1 MIGPLLVRLARRED
15 LTRDEAAS
23 LVECFVD
30 ERVTDA
36 QIGATLV
43 ALAMK
48 GETADE
54 LAGLA
59 HALRERAIPVRT
71 RHRVFLDT
79 AGTGGDGS
87 GTFNIS
93 TTAAFVIAAAGMP
106 VAKHGNRAA
115 SSRSGSADVL
125 AALGIPI
132 DRDADDAGASLDE
145 LGICFMFA
153 PKYHAATRRVAD
165 VRRQL
170 GIRTAFNLL
179 GPLTNPAR
187 APRQVIGVG
196 TASAVDRVAEV
207 AALLGIERAWIVH
220 GDGLDELSI
229 SGPTRIADV
238 RDGAIVGYLELR
250 PEDAGLEPGASGSC
264 GGGSPEENAAVLV
277 GILEGAIRD
286 ARRDIVVLN
295 AAAGLVVGDV
305 AESLED
311 GARRAEAAI
320 DSGAA
325 AAFSSHCATGIPDRE
340 SSEEVLSSVIVTRSL
355 PLAVLIPRHRT
366 VRIRSSRPPRD
377 GA

>member
-1 MIGPLLVRLARRED
+1 MILPLLARLAARED
-15 LTRDEAAS
+15 LTRDEAAA
-23 LVECFVD
+23 LVQCFVD
-30 ERVTDA
+30 EQVTDA
-36 QIGATLV
+36 QVGAALV

-48 GETADE
+48 GETSEE

-59 HALRERAIPVRT
+59 GAIRERAIPVLT
-71 RHRVFLDT
+71 RHQVFLDT

-93 TTAAFVIAAAGMP
+93 TTAAFVIAAAGLP

-132 DRDADDAGASLDE
+132 DSDADAAGASLDE

-187 APRQVIGVG
+187 APRQIIGVG
-196 TASAVDRVAEV
+196 TASAVERIAEV
-207 AALLGIERAWIVH
+207 AARLGVERAWIVH

-229 SGPTRIADV
+229 SGATLVADV
-238 RDGAIVGYLELR
+238 RDGTVVGTFEVS
-250 PEDAGLEPGASGSC
+250 PDDAGLQVADRDTCS
-264 GGGSPEENAAVLV
+264 GGSPEDNAAVLA
-277 GILEGAIRD
+277 GILDGEIRD

-295 AAAGLVVGDV
+295 AAAGLLVGGAAD
-305 AESLED
+305 SLDD
-311 GARRAEAAI
+311 GARRAEEAI

-325 AAFSSHCATGIPDRE
+325 A
-340 SSEEVLSSVIVTRSL
+340 LL
-355 PLAVLIPRHRT
+355 LAALRNR
-366 VRIRSSRPPRD
+366 
-377 GA
+377 G

>member
-1 MIGPLLVRLARRED
+1 MIGILLSRLAARED
-15 LTRDEAAS
+15 LTRREAAS
-23 LVECFVD
+23 LVACFVD
-30 ERVTDA
+30 TEVTDA
-36 QIGATLV
+36 QVGAALV

-48 GETADE
+48 GETAEE
-54 LAGLA
+54 LAGFA
-59 HALRERAIPVRT
+59 EALRERAIPVRT
-71 RHRVFLDT
+71 RHSVFLDT

-93 TTAAFVIAAAGMP
+93 TSAAFVIAAAGLP

-115 SSRSGSADVL
+115 SSQSGSADVL

-132 DRDADDAGASLDE
+132 DGDADGAGATLDD
-145 LGICFMFA
+145 LGICFMYA
-153 PKYHAATRRVAD
+153 PRYHAATRRVAD

-196 TASAVDRVAEV
+196 TAAAVDRIADV
-207 AALLGIERAWIVH
+207 AACLGVERAWIVH

-238 RDGAIVGYLELR
+238 RDGVVVGSFEVT
-250 PEDAGLEPGASGSC
+250 PDDAGLPVADRGSC
-264 GGGSPEENAAVLV
+264 LGGSPEENAAVLA
-277 GILEGAIRD
+277 GILDGAIRD

-295 AAAGLVVGDV
+295 AAAALVVGDV
-305 AESLED
+305 AESLDD

-325 AAFSSHCATGIPDRE
+325 ARLLAALRDR
-340 SSEEVLSSVIVTRSL
+340 R
-355 PLAVLIPRHRT
+355 
-366 VRIRSSRPPRD
+366 
-377 GA
+377 

>member
-1 MIGPLLVRLARRED
+1 MILPLLARLAARED
-15 LTRDEAAS
+15 LTRDEAAA
-23 LVECFVD
+23 LVQCFVD
-30 ERVTDA
+30 EQVTDA
-36 QIGATLV
+36 QVGAALV

-48 GETADE
+48 GETSEE

-59 HALRERAIPVRT
+59 GAIRDRAIPVLT

-93 TTAAFVIAAAGMP
+93 TTAAFVIAAAGLP

-132 DRDADDAGASLDE
+132 DSDAGAAGESLDE

-187 APRQVIGVG
+187 APRQIIGVG
-196 TASAVDRVAEV
+196 TASAVERIAEV
-207 AALLGIERAWIVH
+207 AACLGVERAWIVH

-229 SGPTRIADV
+229 SGATLVADV
-238 RDGAIVGYLELR
+238 RDSAVVGTFEIS
-250 PEDAGLEPGASGSC
+250 PDDAGLPLADRGTCS
-264 GGGSPEENAAVLV
+264 GGSPEDNAAVLAGV
-277 GILEGAIRD
+277 LDGEIRD
-286 ARRDIVVLN
+286 SRRDIVVLN
-295 AAAGLVVGDV
+295 AAAGLLVGGAAD
-305 AESLED
+305 SLDD
-311 GARRAEAAI
+311 GARRAETAI

-325 AAFSSHCATGIPDRE
+325 ARLLAALRDR
-340 SSEEVLSSVIVTRSL
+340 
-355 PLAVLIPRHRT
+355 
-366 VRIRSSRPPRD
+366 
-377 GA
+377 G

>member
-1 MIGPLLVRLARRED
+1 MILPLLARLAARED
-15 LTRDEAAS
+15 LTRDEAAA
-23 LVECFVD
+23 LVQCFVD
-30 ERVTDA
+30 EEVTDA
-36 QIGATLV
+36 QLGAALV

-48 GETADE
+48 GETSEE

-59 HALRERAIPVRT
+59 GAILERAIPVQT
-71 RHRVFLDT
+71 RHQVFLDT

-93 TTAAFVIAAAGMP
+93 TTAAFVIAAAGLP

-132 DRDADDAGASLDE
+132 DSDADAAGSSLDE

-153 PKYHAATRRVAD
+153 PKYHAATRRVGD

-187 APRQVIGVG
+187 APRQIIGVG
-196 TASAVDRVAEV
+196 TASAVERIAEV
-207 AALLGIERAWIVH
+207 AARLGVERAWIVH

-229 SGPTRIADV
+229 SGATLVADV
-238 RDGAIVGYLELR
+238 RDGAVVGTFEVS
-250 PEDAGLEPGASGSC
+250 PDDAGLPIADLETC
-264 GGGSPEENAAVLV
+264 RGGSPEDNAAVLAA
-277 GILEGAIRD
+277 ILDGRIRD
-286 ARRDIVVLN
+286 GRRDIVVLN
-295 AAAGLVVGDV
+295 AAAGLLVGGA
-305 AESLED
+305 AESLDD
-311 GARRAEAAI
+311 GARRAEEAI

-325 AAFSSHCATGIPDRE
+325 TLLLAALRDR
-340 SSEEVLSSVIVTRSL
+340 
-355 PLAVLIPRHRT
+355 
-366 VRIRSSRPPRD
+366 
-377 GA
+377 G

>member
-1 MIGPLLVRLARRED
+1 MILPLLARLAARED
-15 LTRDEAAS
+15 LTRDEAAA
-23 LVECFVD
+23 LVQCFVD
-30 ERVTDA
+30 EEVTDA
-36 QIGATLV
+36 QLGAALV

-48 GETADE
+48 GETSEE

-59 HALRERAIPVRT
+59 GAIRERAIPVRT
-71 RHRVFLDT
+71 RHQVFLDT

-93 TTAAFVIAAAGMP
+93 TTAAFVIAAAGLP

-125 AALGIPI
+125 VALGIPI
-132 DRDADDAGASLDE
+132 DSDADAAGASLDE

-187 APRQVIGVG
+187 APRQIIGVG
-196 TASAVDRVAEV
+196 TASAVERIAEV
-207 AALLGIERAWIVH
+207 AARLGVERAWIVH

-229 SGPTRIADV
+229 SGATLVADV
-238 RDGAIVGYLELR
+238 REGAVVETFEVS
-250 PEDAGLEPGASGSC
+250 PDDAGLPIADLETCS
-264 GGGSPEENAAVLV
+264 GGSPEDNAAVLA
-277 GILEGAIRD
+277 GILDGEIRD

-295 AAAGLVVGDV
+295 AAAGLLVGGAVD
-305 AESLED
+305 SLDD
-311 GARRAEAAI
+311 GARRAEEAI

-325 AAFSSHCATGIPDRE
+325 TLLLAALRDR
-340 SSEEVLSSVIVTRSL
+340 
-355 PLAVLIPRHRT
+355 
-366 VRIRSSRPPRD
+366 
-377 GA
+377 G

>member
-1 MIGPLLVRLARRED
+1 MIGPLLARLAARED
-15 LTRDEAAS
+15 LSRDEAAT
-23 LVECFVD
+23 LVECFID
-30 ERVTDA
+30 EGVTDA
-36 QIGATLV
+36 QVGAALV

-59 HALRERAIPVRT
+59 EALRERAIPVLT

-93 TTAAFVIAAAGMP
+93 TTAAFVIAAAGLP

-125 AALGIPI
+125 AALGITI
-132 DRDADDAGASLDE
+132 DDGAAEAGASLDE

-187 APRQVIGVG
+187 APRQIIGVG
-196 TASAVDRVAEV
+196 TAAAVERIAEV
-207 AALLGIERAWIVH
+207 AARLGIERAWIVH
-220 GDGLDELSI
+220 GDGLDEISI
-229 SGPTRIADV
+229 SGTTRIADV
-238 RDGAIVGYLELR
+238 RDGAVVRTFEVS
-250 PEDAGLEPGASGSC
+250 PSDAGLPLAARESC
-264 GGGSPEENAAVLV
+264 GGGSPDDNAAVLA
-277 GILEGAIRD
+277 GILDGDIRD
-286 ARRDIVVLN
+286 ARRDVVVLN
-295 AAAGLVVGDV
+295 AAAGLLIGDV
-305 AESLED
+305 ASSLEE
-311 GARRAEAAI
+311 GARRAETAI
-320 DSGAA
+320 DSGSAA
-325 AAFSSHCATGIPDRE
+325 RLLAALRDR
-340 SSEEVLSSVIVTRSL
+340 
-355 PLAVLIPRHRT
+355 
-366 VRIRSSRPPRD
+366 
-377 GA
+377 G